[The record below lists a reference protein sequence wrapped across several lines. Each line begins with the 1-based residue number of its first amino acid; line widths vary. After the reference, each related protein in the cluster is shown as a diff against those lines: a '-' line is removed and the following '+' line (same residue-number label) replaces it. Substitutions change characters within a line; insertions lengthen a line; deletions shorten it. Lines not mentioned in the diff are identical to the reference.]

1 MIKIYKN
8 KYNKKNLNDYLTYF
22 NKNAEELGE
31 KEIKINDVNNKRYKE
46 IENKEIFSNNQV
58 INMNEPESKINN
70 DLNQYLIKAAEDYF
84 NVSSCKI

>member
-1 MIKIYKN
+1 MN
-8 KYNKKNLNDYLTYF
+8 EYLTEF

-31 KEIKINDVNNKRYKE
+31 KDIKINDINNKLYKE
-46 IENKEIFSNNQV
+46 IENKEIFSNNPV

-84 NVSSCKI
+84 NVSSTKI